1 MQVGDLVRWYIDID
15 GVIWYGIITKTSPPH
30 RFHVQWAGNLD
41 KQGWF
46 HADDLRVVSC
56 K

>member
-15 GVIWYGIITKTSPPH
+15 DVIWYGIITRSSPSN
-30 RFHVQWAGNLD
+30 RFHVQWAFG

-46 HADDLRVVSC
+46 HADDLKAISC

>member
-1 MQVGDLVRWYIDID
+1 MQIGDLVRWYIDID
-15 GVIWYGIITKTSPPH
+15 DVIWYGIITKSN
-30 RFHVQWAGNLD
+30 RSNNRYHVQWTFG

-46 HADDLRVVSC
+46 HADDLKVVSC